1 MESVVFQRAHFFRTG
16 RENVSVPSRLRTC
29 LALFCSWPR
38 ALSRQVAGRSS
49 LGQGETS
56 VVVRRCLECALEG
69 PAPPRFSA
77 RSVSLAVARR
87 RVAAGDDEAWPEEE
101 SFSHGAV
108 AKVCAGISNGRVVM
122 WEYVPSKWNGDE
134 AANLYRGAIQKTL
147 REQRGRKTRYLIS
160 DDNDP
165 AGYKSTKGML
175 AEAELGTQAVPAPA
189 SSPDLNLLGFL
200 HLA

>member
-1 MESVVFQRAHFFRTG
+1 
-16 RENVSVPSRLRTC
+16 
-29 LALFCSWPR
+29 
-38 ALSRQVAGRSS
+38 
-49 LGQGETS
+49 
-56 VVVRRCLECALEG
+56 
-69 PAPPRFSA
+69 
-77 RSVSLAVARR
+77 
-87 RVAAGDDEAWPEEE
+87 
-101 SFSHGAV
+101 
-108 AKVCAGISNGRVVM
+108 M